1 MRKNSSEG
9 LILYMSI
16 FFAVP
21 AGKACEWEKSL
32 SAEFRMEAKTNRKG
46 AEVKIL
52 CYGRIAVCII
62 DHIYHYFPG
71 EGDGTPL
78 QYSCLENATDGGAW

>member
-16 FFAVP
+16 FCAVL

-52 CYGRIAVCII
+52 YVTAG
-62 DHIYHYFPG
+62 
-71 EGDGTPL
+71 
-78 QYSCLENATDGGAW
+78 